1 MSALVETY
9 ASFPFT
15 MTKAHGVFVYDD
27 VGNEYLDLYGGHAVA
42 LLGHSP
48 KELIEA
54 IQKQGSELY
63 FYSTLGK
70 IPVRDAAA
78 QALIDYS
85 HKDYKKVFFC
95 NSGAEANE
103 NALKLCLQK
112 KKRKKLVGFKKGWHG
127 RTLLCMAVTDDPK
140 WHASMP
146 EWFGPTGFAEVNN
159 ESSLSVIDKDTAG
172 VILEPIQSIGG
183 ITQSSVN
190 FLKALKKRCDEVGA
204 WLIFDEI
211 QTGLGRIG
219 IPFVSGF
226 SGVSPHMT
234 TLAKGLASGYPIGA
248 VVMTD
253 EVASTIQS
261 ADLGSTF
268 GGGPMAMAALKKS
281 LEIISD
287 KNLAKHAAS
296 IESYVRETLKHPKLL
311 EIRGSGCLLGLKFS
325 CSAKEIQQALL
336 AKKILT
342 GTSGEP
348 DVLRIMPPLIIET
361 SHIDAFNSAL
371 KEIQ

>member
-1 MSALVETY
+1 MSHLVETY
-9 ASFPFT
+9 PPFPFV
-15 MTKAHGVFVYDD
+15 MTKASDIFVYDD
-27 VGNEYLDLYGGHAVA
+27 QGNEYLDLYGGHAVA

-54 IQKQGSELY
+54 IKEQGSKLY

-70 IPVRDAAA
+70 IPIRDAAA
-78 QALIDYS
+78 EALIDYS
-85 HKDYKKVFFC
+85 HKDFKKVFFC

-112 KKRKKLVGFKKGWHG
+112 KKRKKLVGFRKGWHG

-146 EWFGPTGFAEVNN
+146 EWFGPTAFAEVNN
-159 ESSLSVIDKDTAG
+159 EASLSVIDEETAG
-172 VILEPIQSIGG
+172 VIIEPIQSIGG
-183 ITQSSVN
+183 ITQSSGV

-211 QTGLGRIG
+211 QTGLGRTG
-219 IPFVSGF
+219 LPFVSGF
-226 SGVSPHMT
+226 SGVTPHIM

-248 VVMTD
+248 VVFTE
-253 EVASTIQS
+253 EVASTIQG

-281 LEIISD
+281 LEIIKD
-287 KNLAKHAAS
+287 KNLAVHAAS
-296 IESYVRETLKHPKLL
+296 IESYVRETLKHPKLT
-311 EIRGSGCLLGLKFS
+311 EIRGSGCLLGFKFS
-325 CSAKEIQQALL
+325 LPAKEIQQALL
-336 AKKILT
+336 SKKILT
-342 GTSGEP
+342 GTSGDPE
-348 DVLRIMPPLIIET
+348 VLRIMPPLTIKT
-361 SHIDAFNSAL
+361 SHIDILNAAL
-371 KEIQ
+371 QEVL